1 VIGAVTSRLRGLTP
15 QRVLRHR
22 PVREF
27 LWMTAGILLT
37 AWGLASF
44 LIPNKIAAGGVSGLS
59 TIVYY
64 LLKEVGLPTF
74 PVGTWMLVF
83 NGILLLVAWRFSGMR
98 YAAKTIYGTVG
109 LSVAVDLIGHYA
121 PPLAS
126 DNLLLA
132 ALWGGATTGIGIG
145 MVFKVGGNTGGTDI
159 VAQLLSR
166 RVPLA
171 VGQLMLAIDAVI
183 TITAGF
189 AFGLNYALYAAV
201 AIVVGGATIDLV
213 LEGPVVEKAAWIIS
227 DRAEQIGS
235 AINEEMKR
243 GATAISA
250 TGGYTGEPRGML
262 YVVVSRQEL
271 DALKQLVSAIDP
283 SAFMVVSD
291 VHEAI
296 GEGFRQFDAAQ

>member
-27 LWMTAGILLT
+27 LWMTGGILLT
-37 AWGLASF
+37 AWGLDSF

-59 TIVYY
+59 TIIYH
-64 LLKEVGLPTF
+64 LLKENGFPTL
-74 PVGTWMLVF
+74 PVGTLMLLF
-83 NGILLLVAWRFSGMR
+83 NAVLLLVAWRIAGTK

-109 LSVAVDLIGHYA
+109 LSVAVDLIATRA
-121 PPLAS
+121 PALAS

-132 ALWGGATTGIGIG
+132 ALYGGATTGIGLG
-145 MVFKVGGNTGGTDI
+145 MVFKAGGNTGGTDI
-159 VAQLLSR
+159 VAQLMSR

-171 VGQLMLAIDAVI
+171 VGQLMLLIDAAI

-201 AIVVGGATIDLV
+201 AIVVGGASIDLV

-227 DRAEQIGS
+227 DRAEAIGT
-235 AINEEMKR
+235 AINDELKR
-243 GATAISA
+243 GATAIAA
-250 TGGYTGEPRGML
+250 TGVYTGEPRGML
-262 YVVVSRQEL
+262 YVVVSRREI
-271 DALKQLVSAIDP
+271 DDLKHLVAAIDP
-283 SAFMVVSD
+283 SAFMVLSD